1 MIDDKVRRRL
11 KELTENAQEDK
22 IQRYSS
28 VENDRIKNVEI
39 ESSFLSEDYEPGAYQ
54 VSVRSSYHFSLIGC
68 QIESSETLTCQIFVQ
83 VRFKDKVKNHYLTHT
98 VDRFGTISLSN
109 YLYLL
114 SDKDGET
121 PTQLS
126 FIIYK
131 EPEILYKWNLNLVE

>member
-28 VENDRIKNVEI
+28 VEIDRIKDVEI
-39 ESSFLSEDYEPGAYQ
+39 ESSLLSEDYEPGAYQ

-83 VRFKDKVKNHYLTHT
+83 VRFKDKVKNHMK
-98 VDRFGTISLSN
+98 SLKTNFSECYDLFN
-109 YLYLL
+109 KGGL
-114 SDKDGET
+114 SGFAWNPVTK
-121 PTQLS
+121 
-126 FIIYK
+126 IWIA
-131 EPEILYKWNLNLVE
+131 EPEGW